1 MAANA
6 ARRDDAAANRA
17 VRPSALLSIGQVL
30 ARMVPEFPDLT
41 PSKVRFL
48 EDQGLV
54 HPVRTESG
62 YRKYSS
68 ADLDRLRLVLTL
80 QRDHYLPHKVIRSY
94 LDDIDAGRTPQMP
107 VSTPAPQDVLA
118 APQRRLRR
126 EELLRET
133 GASASLL
140 DDAIATGLVAPAE
153 LYGAEVVSLM
163 RELVELRRTGIEP
176 RHLRNLRVNAEREAD
191 FIVSA
196 IAPLVRTPADRI
208 AALERANEV
217 AGHLERV
224 RASIVRTGITK
235 LGR

>member
-1 MAANA
+1 MAAPA
-6 ARRDDAAANRA
+6 SRRDDAAHSRA
-17 VRPSALLSIGQVL
+17 VRPSTLLSIGQVL
-30 ARMVPEFPDLT
+30 ARLVPEFSDLT

-62 YRKYSS
+62 YRKYSA

-94 LDDIDAGRTPQMP
+94 LDDIDAGRAPQMP
-107 VSTPAPQDVLA
+107 VAAPAPQDVLS

-140 DDAIATGLVAPAE
+140 DDAVATGLVAPAE
-153 LYGAEVVSLM
+153 LYGSEVVSMM

-176 RHLRNLRVNAEREAD
+176 RHLRTLRVNAEREAD

-196 IAPLVRTPADRI
+196 LAPLVRTSADRP
-208 AALERANEV
+208 AALERAGEV

-224 RASIVRTGITK
+224 RASIVRAGIAR